1 VVPFSVPVHLAMPEI
16 ILQDEVYSVVG
27 AAMEVHNKLGVG
39 FVEPVYQEAMEIEL
53 RRRGI
58 PFESQKRLTLRYKD
72 VLLVKY
78 YEADLVCYDQIIVEL
93 KALGGLTN
101 IEAAQLINY
110 LKITSMRVGMLI
122 NFGSRPS
129 LEWKR
134 YVI

>member
-1 VVPFSVPVHLAMPEI
+1 M
-16 ILQDEVYSVVG
+16 EVY
-27 AAMEVHNKLGVG
+27 NKLGTG

-58 PFESQKRLTLRYKD
+58 PFESQKHLSIHYKD

-93 KALGGLTN
+93 KTLSGLTN
-101 IEAAQLINY
+101 IEVAQLINY
-110 LKITSMRVGMLI
+110 LKITRMRVGMLI